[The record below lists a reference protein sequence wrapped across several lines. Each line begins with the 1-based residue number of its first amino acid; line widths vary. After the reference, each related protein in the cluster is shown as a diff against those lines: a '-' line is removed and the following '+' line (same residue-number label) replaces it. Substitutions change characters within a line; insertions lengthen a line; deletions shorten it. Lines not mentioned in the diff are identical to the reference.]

1 VIALEG
7 VALERRTRE
16 EYTHDLK
23 GRLIALAAG
32 RYQRPQRRVVLEG
45 IDLMI
50 HSGEKVG
57 IIGPNGA
64 GKSTLLKLMCGVLT
78 PTAGTVDVEGRI
90 APLLE
95 LSAGFDPDLSVADN
109 VVLYGVLLGMER
121 RAIEARVG
129 EILRFAE
136 LESYRRFPVSTLSSG
151 MAARLGF
158 AVVTDVDADILLI
171 DEALSVGDES
181 FRSKSRTRIDALWH
195 ADRTVVLVSHDL
207 TLIRTVCERAIWL
220 SRGRIVADGGPE
232 SVTADYTRAVDEAA
246 IDALLRSRVDA

>member
-1 VIALEG
+1 VIALQG
-7 VALERRTRE
+7 VGLERRTRE
-16 EYTHDLK
+16 EYAHDLK
-23 GRLIALAAG
+23 GRLFALAAG
-32 RYQRPQRRVVLEG
+32 RYRRPPRRIVLEG
-45 IDLMI
+45 IDLTI

-64 GKSTLLKLMCGVLT
+64 GKSTLLKVMCGVLM
-78 PTAGTVDVEGRI
+78 PTTGTVDVHGRI

-121 RAIEARVG
+121 RAIEARVS
-129 EILRFAE
+129 EILRFAD
-136 LESYRRFPVSTLSSG
+136 LESYRRLPVSTLSSG

-158 AVVTDVDADILLI
+158 SVVTDVDADILLV
-171 DEALSVGDES
+171 DEALSVGDEG
-181 FRSKSRTRIDALWH
+181 FRAKSRGRIEALWH

-220 SRGRIVADGGPE
+220 SHGRILADGDPE
-232 SVTADYTRAVDEAA
+232 SVTVDYTRAVDEAA